1 MNIIDFHIANRIN
14 KDISNNKFSKNAKTA
29 TVSPIFEKGDRT
41 DIKNFR
47 PASLFKYI
55 NKNL

>member
-14 KDISNNKFSKNAKTA
+14 EDIFNNKFSKNAKTTTA
-29 TVSPIFEKGDRT
+29 SPIFGKGDRT
-41 DIKNFR
+41 DIKNVR